1 MKTISF
7 HAMGSK
13 ILIAM
18 DTEDNHLMDE
28 VFKARAWFEDWEES
42 FSRFRLTSELS
53 QFNRHAGIAN
63 KVSDPLLEVASL
75 ARKVSRDTN
84 GLINPLIL
92 NALQSAGYTEDF
104 ENLVNLTD
112 SALSHPNT
120 FVYDSNQEFVIDPND
135 QTITIPFGTQL
146 DFGGFAKGWAA
157 HQTMLRLKSF
167 APVLVDAGGDI
178 AVSAPLMD
186 GSAWPIGVADPIN
199 KEKNLGLLMIVKGG
213 VATSGQ
219 DYRKWFSNHRW
230 QHHLI
235 DTRTNQPAETD
246 VFTATVAADDLTVA
260 EMNAKM
266 GVILGS
272 NEGEA
277 WLNAQPNVDYLLV
290 LENGETIKSSGFVER
305 QWTEKWSQITHN
317 LSI

>member
-1 MKTISF
+1 
-7 HAMGSK
+7 
-13 ILIAM
+13 
-18 DTEDNHLMDE
+18 
-28 VFKARAWFEDWEES
+28 
-42 FSRFRLTSELS
+42 
-53 QFNRHAGIAN
+53 
-63 KVSDPLLEVASL
+63 
-75 ARKVSRDTN
+75 
-84 GLINPLIL
+84 
-92 NALQSAGYTEDF
+92 
-104 ENLVNLTD
+104 
-112 SALSHPNT
+112 
-120 FVYDSNQEFVIDPND
+120 
-135 QTITIPFGTQL
+135 
-146 DFGGFAKGWAA
+146 
-157 HQTMLRLKSF
+157 
-167 APVLVDAGGDI
+167 
-178 AVSAPLMD
+178 LMD

-199 KEKNLGLLMIVKGG
+199 KAKNLGLLMIAKGG
-213 VATSGQ
+213 VATSGR

-246 VFTATVAADDLTVA
+246 VFTATVVADDLMVA

-305 QWTEKWSQITHN
+305 QWTEKWNQITHN